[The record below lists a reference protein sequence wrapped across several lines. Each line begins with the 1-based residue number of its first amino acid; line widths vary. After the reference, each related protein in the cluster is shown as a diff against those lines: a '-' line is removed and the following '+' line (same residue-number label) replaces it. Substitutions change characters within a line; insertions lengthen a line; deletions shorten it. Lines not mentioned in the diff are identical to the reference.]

1 MKTKN
6 KTGKTRCA
14 ETGAQHE
21 PEVLNIL
28 REQNELLGV
37 IIGLLRKVVNSE
49 AEQSRRPRRSKDQ
62 LRQLALAYETLKAD
76 PQHNVRRAA
85 QYAFRKTAGYKTVHT
100 LELALHKMWNCR
112 MA

>member
-6 KTGKTRCA
+6 KTIRVLSAAAGTRN
-14 ETGAQHE
+14 E
-21 PEVLNIL
+21 PKVVNLL

-100 LELALHKMWNCR
+100 LELALHKMWNR
-112 MA
+112 RVA

>member
-6 KTGKTRCA
+6 NTSRVLCA
-14 ETGAQHE
+14 ASGTWNEQ
-21 PEVLNIL
+21 EVLNIL
-28 REQNELLGV
+28 REQNQLLGV
-37 IIGLLRKVVNSE
+37 IITILRKVVNSE

-62 LRQLALAYETLKAD
+62 LRQLALAYEALKAD

-100 LELALHKMWNCR
+100 LELALHKMWNR
-112 MA
+112 RVA